1 MSETPKNSPDDRH
14 PTIDVLQHD
23 IERANVY
30 RLELIKSMLTIATA
44 VLAFTVSFRPTIINP
59 DWVSL
64 MWIGWL
70 GLGISIIGGLV
81 NMWGW
86 ERFYISYRDYDWK
99 KKKEAGKQHRKT
111 ITAWR
116 RIAMFIQFSCLSV
129 GILSVACFTAE
140 NIGKPHVSL
149 SSEHTATTQER

>member
-1 MSETPKNSPDDRH
+1 MSETPKNSSDGRH

-23 IERANVY
+23 IERANIY
-30 RLELIKSMLTIATA
+30 RLELIKSMLAIATA

-59 DWVSL
+59 DWVPL
-64 MWIGWL
+64 MWAGWL
-70 GLGISIIGGLV
+70 GLGFSIIGGLI

-99 KKKEAGKQHRKT
+99 QKKDVGKRHRKK

-116 RIAMFIQFSCLSV
+116 RIAMFIQFSCLV
-129 GILSVACFTAE
+129 IGILSVACFTAE
-140 NIGKPHVSL
+140 NIGKPHVL
-149 SSEHTATTQER
+149 LPSENSITTHER